1 MKALPLVLLGVVA
14 CAHSEPRPEAPAVEQ
29 KAAPL
34 AFIEDD
40 YPRALAEARARGVP
54 VFADVW
60 VQW

>member
-1 MKALPLVLLGVVA
+1 MKALPLVLLGIVA
-14 CAHSEPRPEAPAVEQ
+14 CAHSEPAPQAPAEQ

-40 YPRALAEARARGVP
+40 YPRGLAEARARGVP

>member
-1 MKALPLVLLGVVA
+1 MKALPFVLLGLVA
-14 CAHSEPRPEAPAVEQ
+14 CAHSEPKPQALAAEQ
-29 KAAPL
+29 RAAPL